1 MNKLRTVVLVGFL
14 AASGLQ
20 AQAKRQPQFEQYPAP
35 TTFKGKPVRAKIV
48 GRRAKLF
55 RTVITGGASQGPN
68 FAGYYTVVMWGC
80 GASCQML
87 AIVDART
94 RTVYIPP
101 EGSCKWRAAHG
112 QVLIHLRK
120 RSQFNLEKTAASWCS
135 LVAGTSAIRRDGRGS
150 TSTSGA
156 ETDLGSLARFSDI
169 IIKACGLR

>member
-55 RTVITGGASQGPN
+55 RTVITDGASQGPN

-94 RTVYIPP
+94 GTVYIPGGLLQVESSP
-101 EGSCKWRAAHG
+101 WAGVDPLAEEESIQFRKDSRLLVLVGGGYFGNKARRKGKYFYEWRG
-112 QVLIHLRK
+112 DRLRLI
-120 RSQFNLEKTAASWCS
+120 
-135 LVAGTSAIRRDGRGS
+135 SAVQRHYY
-150 TSTSGA
+150 
-156 ETDLGSLARFSDI
+156 
-169 IIKACGLR
+169 